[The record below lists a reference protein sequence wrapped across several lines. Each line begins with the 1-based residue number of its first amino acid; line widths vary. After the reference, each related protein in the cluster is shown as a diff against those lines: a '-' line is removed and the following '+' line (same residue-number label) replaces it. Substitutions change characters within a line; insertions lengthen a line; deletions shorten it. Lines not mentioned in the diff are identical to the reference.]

1 MNNKKFER
9 MMNAVDDE
17 LLEEAQRPVKKS
29 KVGFRVV
36 SGLVAC
42 MLLVVAARFATPEE
56 KGGNGG
62 NTMIVNPIRKVSA
75 AEIRDLGYELPVPES
90 ATEPSYYVIDS
101 GQEGS
106 VPLAEVRFEQNGTA
120 YTCRTKKTGQAE
132 DISGIYASWIQDYQ
146 WDVDTLKVELTQAED
161 QTACVGWYEEES
173 GMQWCLSGGTD
184 ALALMHTAQEIVNTL
199 GYDMTVSPADAE
211 NVSYQALE
219 LDGLSVGETV
229 FTWNGITYTYR
240 TAATGEI
247 EENFADISGVEGE
260 YVEQP
265 AGEVLWCP
273 ARIYLDANGAGKIV
287 WFDVVPGLLYSLH
300 MDQDASVEALLDMA
314 ELVFDPAQ
322 GF

>member
-1 MNNKKFER
+1 M
-9 MMNAVDDE
+9 
-17 LLEEAQRPVKKS
+17 
-29 KVGFRVV
+29 
-36 SGLVAC
+36 
-42 MLLVVAARFATPEE
+42 
-56 KGGNGG
+56 
-62 NTMIVNPIRKVSA
+62 
-75 AEIRDLGYELPVPES
+75 
-90 ATEPSYYVIDS
+90 
-101 GQEGS
+101 
-106 VPLAEVRFEQNGTA
+106 
-120 YTCRTKKTGQAE
+120 
-132 DISGIYASWIQDYQ
+132 
-146 WDVDTLKVELTQAED
+146 ELTQAED

-184 ALALMHTAQEIVNTL
+184 ALALMRTAQEIVNTL
-199 GYDMTVSPADAE
+199 GYDMTVSPAEAE

-314 ELVFDPAQ
+314 ELSVMLQ
-322 GF
+322 ETL